1 MSQTKQINHNPLPTV
16 IKKAVLKK
24 NKCRSILQGEHRI
37 RVSGIAPLM
46 AAALIT
52 LSSLPTGAQSIP
64 YDEMVDLG
72 TPSNQYFSNEA
83 AAYALSADGSVVAGY
98 YGWAFYKYFTSHA
111 FRWTEADGIVNL
123 GTLRDDNRGNSTA
136 YALSADGS
144 VVAGRAESDASPP
157 SGWFLPAYS
166 RAFRWTEAGGMEDL
180 GTLRADNSGHSS
192 ARALSADGSV
202 VAGGAYNDAGSSHA
216 FRWTEAGGMVDLG
229 TLRVDNSGWS
239 IAYALSADGSVVA
252 GEADNDA
259 GEKNHA
265 FRWTETGGMVDLG
278 TLRVDNS
285 GWSIAYALSA
295 DGSVVA
301 GEADNDAGSSHAFRW
316 TEAGGMVDLGTLR
329 ADNSG
334 WSIARAL
341 SADGSVVAGGAYN
354 DAGSSHAFRWT
365 EAGGMVDLGTLR
377 TDNSGQ
383 SVAYALSADGSI
395 VAGKAS
401 SDYGGP
407 RAFIYHS
414 IMQDYDNLLASFPLL
429 ANDADVAAVLQQQ
442 DMASI
447 LDQTCFVARKGGVC
461 LSIGGRFSYTGL
473 DTEHDLGSRTGA
485 TGMLSLGYG
494 ADETI
499 TLGGTAALSLTDLD
513 HSGFDMET
521 GYGFGVWGEY
531 SQDGTSRTGWQISAV
546 VGWGAQDTK
555 ITRGNGLDNVEPVDG
570 SSDLSTL
577 SGRLSLGYGFSS
589 PDEWVLTPRASV
601 TAYRTRLDAYEE
613 KEGDFTADYDR
624 LEVNTTT
631 ATLDMTVTKRIGNGS
646 KLILGAGLDYDLHAD
661 RATLEGTSNLFGM
674 KTFTVNSSL
683 DRNDLRPFAL
693 AAYSF
698 RVTENSSLTTS
709 AGVQSPVFGNSPR
722 TDAGLRYCV
731 RF

>member
-192 ARALSADGSV
+192 
-202 VAGGAYNDAGSSHA
+202 
-216 FRWTEAGGMVDLG
+216 
-229 TLRVDNSGWS
+229 
-239 IAYALSADGSVVA
+239 
-252 GEADNDA
+252 
-259 GEKNHA
+259 
-265 FRWTETGGMVDLG
+265 
-278 TLRVDNS
+278 
-285 GWSIAYALSA
+285 
-295 DGSVVA
+295 
-301 GEADNDAGSSHAFRW
+301 
-316 TEAGGMVDLGTLR
+316 
-329 ADNSG
+329 
-334 WSIARAL
+334 ARAL